1 MTGCFKRTMQH
12 KTLRSLIKLVAAE
25 KNLHLLIARVA
36 ADADLL
42 KTTRD
47 FYAEG
52 KGGGAFL
59 DHQVRQLCDACLL
72 PLETFQERLGKVAH
86 ALSLSG
92 PQPQE
97 DYYGILG
104 LDDGAGILEI
114 KAAFRRLS
122 FVYHPDRNPDDP
134 EAGEQF
140 RKLHQAYRILSNV
153 ETKQKYDDTLVVPTW
168 IEPLPVAEQE
178 ATAPQWHWNKLHR
191 TWPIALFVLFLV
203 FLSFLVDFQTWQTS
217 RYYHGRSDNRLS
229 AGGRAYPPHS
239 HDPAGQER
247 YTPWEHLKMKSL
259 WAKKNLE
266 SSPLPVP
273 LFDCLQE
280 AGSRR
285 GPRVKPRRAP
295 EAPTGSMPLVV
306 VAQNHSDRPGIPQ
319 VADHADPG
327 AGQMVSLPAVERAS
341 LASTEAAK
349 APEKEET
356 PSAPAVPFTKV
367 DRTPP
372 SRPESGKLV
381 KEEPAGGKEVSMGS
395 GRTKAGIAEKSV
407 RPSAEPSGNTVI
419 PPADRPSGG
428 SSRTASEAH
437 PVKMTESAIG
447 SLGEKSGGAPPAS
460 AGKEEPG
467 ASAILSVEEM
477 NRMLEGFLR
486 RYAMAYKSRNT
497 KTFFNLFDP
506 EATENGEPLKNLRT
520 LYVENF
526 QKAEHID
533 YSIQLSGWSVH
544 KEHIKIDADFRL
556 AVKLAGES
564 PMDATGEMQM
574 ILARRGHDLKVK
586 RLDYSFH

>member
-1 MTGCFKRTMQH
+1 MQS
-12 KTLRSLIKLVAAE
+12 KSLRNLIKLVAAE

-52 KGGGAFL
+52 TGGGAFL
-59 DHQVRQLCDACLL
+59 DHQVRQLCDASLL
-72 PLETFQERLGKVAH
+72 PLEIFQERLGKVAH
-86 ALSLSG
+86 ALNLSA

-104 LDDGAGILEI
+104 LDNGAGILEI

-122 FVYHPDRNPDDP
+122 FACHPDRNPRDP
-134 EAGEQF
+134 EAGERF
-140 RKLHQAYRILSNV
+140 RKLHRAYRILSNV
-153 ETKQKYDDTLVVPTW
+153 ETKQKYDDSLVAPTW

-178 ATAPQWHWNKLHR
+178 AKAPQWQWNKLHR
-191 TWPIALFVLFLV
+191 AWPIALFVLFLV

-217 RYYHGRSDNRLS
+217 RYYHGRSDNRVS
-229 AGGRAYPPHS
+229 VGGMAYPPLTL
-239 HDPAGQER
+239 DPAGQEKFI
-247 YTPWEHLKMKSL
+247 PWEHLKMKSV
-259 WAKKNLE
+259 WTKKNLE
-266 SSPLPVP
+266 SSPLPMP
-273 LFDCLQE
+273 LFNCLQE
-280 AGSRR
+280 VGSRL
-285 GPRVKPRRAP
+285 GPRVKPQRAP
-295 EAPTGSMPLVV
+295 EVPTGSTPSVV
-306 VAQNHSDRPGIPQ
+306 VAQNHPDTPGIPQ
-319 VADHADPG
+319 VADHPDRS
-327 AGQMVSLPAVERAS
+327 AGHGVGLPALERS
-341 LASTEAAK
+341 SPESTGTSK
-349 APEKEET
+349 APEKE
-356 PSAPAVPFTKV
+356 A
-367 DRTPP
+367 TPP
-372 SRPESGKLV
+372 TPGVPPLKVERALASHPESEKPV
-381 KEEPAGGKEVSMGS
+381 KEEPAGGKEATMGS
-395 GRTKAGIAEKSV
+395 GRTKAGIAEK
-407 RPSAEPSGNTVI
+407 PPTEPSRSAVI
-419 PPADRPSGG
+419 PPVERSSGG
-428 SSRTASEAH
+428 VPKRASEGQA
-437 PVKMTESAIG
+437 VKRMESAVDPHA
-447 SLGEKSGGAPPAS
+447 EKSREVQPAS
-460 AGKEEPG
+460 AGKEESD

-477 NRMLEGFLR
+477 NRTLEGFLKL
-486 RYAMAYKSRNT
+486 YVKAYKSRNT

-533 YSIQLSGWSVH
+533 YSIKLSGWSVH